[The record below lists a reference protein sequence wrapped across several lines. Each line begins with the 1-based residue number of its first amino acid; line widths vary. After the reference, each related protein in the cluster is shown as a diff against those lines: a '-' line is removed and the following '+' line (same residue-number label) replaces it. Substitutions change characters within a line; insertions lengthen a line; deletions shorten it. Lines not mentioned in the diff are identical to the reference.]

1 MTSST
6 EASRRSLFSLPATL
20 PPGYVILWAVTL
32 LSLVLNVLAGVQIFA
47 LRQAARQAVSDG
59 ITLIDGLQ
67 GSTLSYNV
75 AIKDTLPLF
84 ADIPVDETIPVTIE
98 DTIPINTTVTVPV
111 NTVLGP
117 IKLDVPISA
126 EVPIKLES
134 EVKLQRTFH
143 VETKIPLDLTIP
155 VSIVVKDT
163 PASQTLADL
172 RNRLEHL
179 AALLGGVVK

>member
-1 MTSST
+1 MSQST
-6 EASRRSLFSLPATL
+6 DTPRRSLFSLPGNP
-20 PPGYVILWAVTL
+20 PPGYLILWAITL
-32 LSLVLNVLAGVQIFA
+32 LSLILNVLAGVQIFA
-47 LRQAARQAVSDG
+47 LRQAAREAVSDG
-59 ITLIDGLQ
+59 ITLIDSLQ
-67 GSTLSYNV
+67 GSTLAYNV
-75 AIKDTLPLF
+75 AIKDVLPLS

-126 EVPIKLES
+126 EVPVRLETV
-134 EVKLQRTFH
+134 VKLQRTFH
-143 VETKIPLDLTIP
+143 VETKVPLDLTIP

-172 RNRLEHL
+172 RTRLEHL